1 MFYKHTDNKSQGTS
15 KEQAIC
21 YIKAGSLKLNIKG
34 ASLNKYLISTELQ
47 QFCKQ
52 LAIDNVVYS

>member
-1 MFYKHTDNKSQGTS
+1 MFYKHNDNKPQATS
-15 KEQAIC
+15 KQQATS

-34 ASLNKYLISTELQ
+34 ASLNKYLISIEFQ

-52 LAIDNVVYS
+52 LTIGH